1 MAARRTRQTIALPQA
16 SSGAAMN
23 QRSATGSESN
33 DEIVDDFLWDIAS
46 LNTHLEDIRRG
57 WARLLGVSGPQW
69 LILMAVD
76 DSNSGAGVSVGDVSE
91 KLHVQPTFVTAQ
103 SKILERSGYLRREG
117 SVNDGRIVLM
127 SLTDKARREIAK
139 LSSQRKALN
148 EFIFADLS
156 IRSLRDITEKLAL
169 VRNRAKMA
177 ASRLENES

>member
-1 MAARRTRQTIALPQA
+1 MSARRTRHTIALPQA
-16 SSGAAMN
+16 STGAAIS
-23 QRSATGSESN
+23 QRGATRSESN
-33 DEIVDDFLWDIAS
+33 DEIVSDFIWDIAS
-46 LNTHLEDIRRG
+46 LNTHLEDIRRA
-57 WARLLGVSGPQW
+57 WARLLGISGPQW

-76 DSNSGAGVSVGDVSE
+76 TSNSSDGISVGDVSE
-91 KLHVQPTFVTAQ
+91 KLQVQPTFVTAQ
-103 SKILERSGYLRREG
+103 SKILEGSGYLRRKG
-117 SVNDGRIVLM
+117 SATDGRIVLM

-139 LSSQRKALN
+139 LSSQRKALD

>member
-1 MAARRTRQTIALPQA
+1 MSARRTRQTMALPQP
-16 SSGAAMN
+16 SSGAATN
-23 QRSATGSESN
+23 QRSATRSESN
-33 DEIVDDFLWDIAS
+33 DEIVGDFIWDIAS
-46 LNTHLEDIRRG
+46 LNTHLEDIRRA
-57 WARLLGVSGPQW
+57 WARLLGISGPQW

-76 DSNSGAGVSVGDVSE
+76 ASNSDDGISVGDVSE

-103 SKILERSGYLRREG
+103 SKILESSGYLRRKG
-117 SVNDGRIVLM
+117 SVTDGRIVLM

-156 IRSLRDITEKLAL
+156 IRSLRDINEKLAL